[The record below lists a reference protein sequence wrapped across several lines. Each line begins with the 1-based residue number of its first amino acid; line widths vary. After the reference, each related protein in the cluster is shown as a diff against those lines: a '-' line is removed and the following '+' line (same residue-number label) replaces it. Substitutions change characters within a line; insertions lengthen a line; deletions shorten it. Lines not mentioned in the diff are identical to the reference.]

1 LCVRNFCIFEL
12 ASSPKFDVSQI
23 MKILKL
29 NLLSLLLLFFVTSCQ
44 KDEGFI
50 EDEANYSIDLN
61 LANETD
67 WQMAD
72 EILVLVNLHRASVNL
87 PAILKDQQYASAYA
101 VEHTL
106 YMIEKSEINHD
117 NFNIRTEALKEKGA
131 IKVGENVAFG
141 YTSAES
147 VVSAWLN
154 SPSHK
159 RAIEGNYT
167 HSGFGVMKGSNG
179 GYYFTQLFYRN

>member
-1 LCVRNFCIFEL
+1 
-12 ASSPKFDVSQI
+12 

-29 NLLSLLLLFFVTSCQ
+29 NLLSLLLLILVTSCQ
-44 KDEGFI
+44 KDEGFT
-50 EDEANYSIDLN
+50 EEEANYSIDLN

-72 EILVLVNLHRASVNL
+72 EILAIINAHRASINL

-106 YMIEKSEINHD
+106 YMIENAQINHD
-117 NFNIRTEALKEKGA
+117 NFNIRTEALKAKGA

-141 YTSAES
+141 YTTAES

-154 SPSHK
+154 SPPHR

>member
-1 LCVRNFCIFEL
+1 
-12 ASSPKFDVSQI
+12 

-29 NLLSLLLLFFVTSCQ
+29 NLFSLLLLLLVTSCQ

-72 EILVLVNLHRASVNL
+72 EILDIINAHRATLNL
-87 PAILKDQQYASAYA
+87 PILLKDEQYASAYA

-106 YMIEKSEINHD
+106 YMIENARINHD
-117 NFNIRTEALKEKGA
+117 NFNLRTEALKSQGA
-131 IKVGENVAFG
+131 TRVGENVAYGFE
-141 YTSAES
+141 TAQS
-147 VVSAWLN
+147 VVNAWLN
-154 SPSHK
+154 SPPHQ

-167 HSGFGVMKGSNG
+167 HSGFGVMKGNHG
-179 GYYFTQLFYRN
+179 GYYFTQLFYKK

>member
-1 LCVRNFCIFEL
+1 
-12 ASSPKFDVSQI
+12 
-23 MKILKL
+23 MKTLKL
-29 NLLSLLLLFFVTSCQ
+29 NLLSLILLLLVTSCE

-50 EDEANYSIDLN
+50 EEEANYSIDLS

-72 EILVLVNLHRASVNL
+72 EILVLINAHRATINL
-87 PAILKDQQYASAYA
+87 PAIQKDQQYASAYA

-106 YMIEKSEINHD
+106 YMIAKAQINHD
-117 NFNIRTEALKEKGA
+117 NFNIRTEALKNQGA

-141 YTSAES
+141 YSTAES
-147 VVSAWLN
+147 VVNAWLN
-154 SPSHK
+154 SPAHK